1 MMMGHRSPE
10 AAAKARA
17 FTHLCA
23 ILRRSRS
30 DSIRTRASS
39 RPDPTK
45 SEEGPKSRPLIVS
58 LDDVRQRAYAA
69 LLGSAIGDALGATT
83 EFMMPE
89 EIKQSHGVL
98 REIVGGGWL
107 RLPAGQVTDDT
118 QMALCVARSIAES
131 GWSLRD
137 IADRFVAW
145 LKSRPADVGNTC
157 RRGIR
162 RYMLHGTL
170 AGPPFEDDA
179 GNGAVMRMAPVAIAS
194 LADTKQMREWAIEQ
208 AHITHNH
215 GLSDCA
221 CILVGSL
228 VQLACIATSKLR
240 MLQLVTNFTTEVASF
255 GFRPYRR
262 LCTAYVVDTMQTVL
276 HYFFTT
282 RTFEDCLVGTV
293 NQGGDAD
300 TAGAIV
306 GAIAGAYYGLDSIP
320 RRWIKKLSPTIVE
333 EIQTLSSKLV
343 VKSPLWA
350 GKPISSF
357 QDFADVTGKFEKGNS
372 QWK

>member
-10 AAAKARA
+10 AALKARA
-17 FTHLCA
+17 STHLCA
-23 ILRRSRS
+23 ILRHSRS
-30 DSIRTRASS
+30 DSIRARASS

-45 SEEGPKSRPLIVS
+45 SEEGPKSPPLIVS

-89 EIKQSHGVL
+89 EIKQRHGVL
-98 REIVGGGWL
+98 REIIGGGWL
-107 RLPAGQVTDDT
+107 RLSAGQVTDDT

-131 GWSLRD
+131 GWSLTD
-137 IADRFVAW
+137 IADRFASW
-145 LKSRPADVGNTC
+145 LKSRPVDVGSTC

-162 RYMLHGTL
+162 RYMVHGTL

-179 GNGAVMRMAPVAIAS
+179 GNGAVMRVAPVAIAS
-194 LADTKQMREWAIEQ
+194 LVDTKLMREWSIEQ

-215 GLSDCA
+215 DLSDCA

-228 VQLACIATSKLR
+228 IQLACIATSKLR
-240 MLQLVTNFTTEVASF
+240 LLQLVTNLTTDVASF

-320 RRWIKKLSPTIVE
+320 RRWIKKLPPTIVE
-333 EIQTLSSKLV
+333 EIQSLSSKLV
-343 VKSPLWA
+343 AGSPLSA
-350 GKPISSF
+350 GRPIPSF
-357 QDFADVTGKFEKGNS
+357 QDFSVMKGKCEKGNS
-372 QWK
+372 KWK